1 MKIAQAG
8 PISFI
13 TAPCPS
19 GDDNR
24 ERARGFLAPSKR
36 RRRFK
41 RVGNAGLR
49 SMFLSERSKNS
60 AELHHVA
67 RVVQPSEKP
76 SHWTHGGRPRVP
88 CQKSNS
94 SVSLPSLPFWPE
106 HLTPNLAEAVV
117 AEATVSAVAEEWLV
131 GSAEAE
137 CLTGSPEA
145 VVVACRHP
153 DSVAVP
159 VRTALQVAVASA
171 RAWDMAE
178 FAAAVRR
185 SERLDPEW
193 EGWVDDTGV
202 HTVSATRLVSV
213 RGQSRRL
220 VLIARPRDL
229 LDPL

>member
-1 MKIAQAG
+1 M
-8 PISFI
+8 
-13 TAPCPS
+13 
-19 GDDNR
+19 
-24 ERARGFLAPSKR
+24 
-36 RRRFK
+36 
-41 RVGNAGLR
+41 
-49 SMFLSERSKNS
+49 
-60 AELHHVA
+60 
-67 RVVQPSEKP
+67 
-76 SHWTHGGRPRVP
+76 P
-88 CQKSNS
+88 CQKSKS

-106 HLTPNLAEAVV
+106 RLTPNLAEAVV
-117 AEATVSAVAEEWLV
+117 AEATGSAVAAEWLTGSAVAEEWLM
-131 GSAEAE
+131 GSAGAE

-185 SERLDPEW
+185 PERSDPEW

-202 HTVSATRLVSV
+202 HMGSATRLVSV
-213 RGQSRRL
+213 REQSRRL
-220 VLIARPRDL
+220 VLIVRPRDL